1 VAPEPLDLDSLALED
16 QRLAE
21 EALKLQQRTAVAV
34 LEATTGEGRERGVA
48 LYRLYIYTS
57 TYLPIYLSTYLS
69 FYLPIYLSTYPP
81 IYLSTY
87 LTTYLSD

>member
-48 LYRLYIYTS
+48 LYRHWSIVC
-57 TYLPIYLSTYLS
+57 
-69 FYLPIYLSTYPP
+69 F
-81 IYLSTY
+81 
-87 LTTYLSD
+87 